1 MHIQT
6 VCLLLTPPVM
16 NIKSIA
22 QFLKSSKGND
32 DLSPLILKEIILE
45 ISLPLTT
52 IFNKSF
58 ANGPF
63 SDKLK
68 IAKIV
73 PFYKSDKLLVS
84 NYRPISILP
93 FFSKILERL
102 MYNWLLNYLN
112 NNNIL
117 TDKQYG
123 FRERHNT
130 SMALLRMIND
140 VTQELDSNHF
150 CIGLF

>member
-1 MHIQT
+1 MFIT
-6 VCLLLTPPVM
+6 DTSCNEIM
-16 NIKSIA
+16 NIVQFVKSN
-22 QFLKSSKGND
+22 SSKGND
-32 DLSPLILKEIILE
+32 DLSPLILKEIISE

-58 ANGPF
+58 ANGQFP
-63 SDKLK
+63 DKLK
-68 IAKIV
+68 ITKIV
-73 PFYKSDKLLVS
+73 PIYKSDDKLLVS

-93 FFSKILERL
+93 FFSKKLERL
-102 MYNWLLNYLN
+102 MYNRLLNYLN

-130 SMALLRMIND
+130 SMALLGMIND
-140 VTQELDSNHF
+140 VTQELDSNNF
-150 CIGLF
+150 VLVYF